1 MVVQSPIKPESVTS
15 PTISDRVVE
24 KLNELPE
31 ERQQQ
36 ILDFVEFL
44 AEKHTPQK
52 TIWDKIE
59 EITKDVPDEVWEEL
73 PADGAENHDFYLYGT
88 PKETV

>member
-1 MVVQSPIKPESVTS
+1 MVVQSPTKPESVTS
-15 PTISDRVVE
+15 RTISEKVVE
-24 KLNELPE
+24 KLNELPL

-44 AEKHTPQK
+44 AEKHKPQK
-52 TIWDKIE
+52 TIWEKID
-59 EITKDVPDEVWEEL
+59 EITKDVPDEVWDKL

-88 PKETV
+88 PKEAV

>member
-1 MVVQSPIKPESVTS
+1 MVVQSPNK
-15 PTISDRVVE
+15 
-24 KLNELPE
+24 
-31 ERQQQ
+31 
-36 ILDFVEFL
+36 
-44 AEKHTPQK
+44 PQK

-88 PKETV
+88 PQKIDLKKEYIE